1 MSTQAWVEDCPTC
14 DGRFHVVC
22 RECGVTFHTIMRSHD
37 GLCFDC
43 TEVPA

>member
-1 MSTQAWVEDCPTC
+1 MPESCPTC
-14 DGRFHVVC
+14 DGRVYVVC
-22 RECGVTFHTIMRSHD
+22 RECGAHFLTILRKHD